1 LRLAVY
7 LISGLLLQSDVWW
20 AFLLLLPAMPV
31 GLAIGHRLHAK
42 LTREQ
47 VGRFI
52 SVLLVASGVSL
63 LLKAL

>member
-1 LRLAVY
+1 
-7 LISGLLLQSDVWW
+7 
-20 AFLLLLPAMPV
+20 MPV

-52 SVLLVASGVSL
+52 SVLLLISGLSL
-63 LLKAL
+63 LWKAF

>member
-1 LRLAVY
+1 
-7 LISGLLLQSDVWW
+7 LQSEIWW
-20 AFLLLLPAMPV
+20 AFLLLLPSMPV

-52 SVLLVASGVSL
+52 SVLLVISGLSL
-63 LLKAL
+63 LWKAF